1 VTTRQRLAVLLIV
14 AASALTLTVQTFPL
28 GPPGIDPGWQWV
40 VNTAGSEG
48 WTVGRDMVFT
58 YGPLGWIAAP
68 QDHRGHLWWAA
79 AFEVLLQLG
88 LGAVLLARL
97 RRAPEQ
103 LPAVIVATVVWMIAV
118 GLGLRF
124 EGRVVLVSAL
134 LCLDGVHNN
143 RRFSLCS
150 AGALAALTLFIKM
163 SLGVAV
169 GATVAPALAIT
180 AHRHGRRTVV
190 PPFVVAALVGLTA
203 AVGTIGSPG
212 AVVQWIRLSLDIV
225 SGYSS
230 AASII
235 GSGVVLWTGLAML
248 SITLALGWVTS
259 RRGFGWAVLILLPGL
274 LVHFRLAFVRQD
286 GHQFLFAPFVIGLI
300 AVAIPW
306 LSPAAAW
313 RHAVLSVAGLTSL
326 ASLGG
331 AIPWTVTELPRV
343 IVGRLP
349 GPSSV
354 ATIARPA
361 ATSAALHEASRRNLD
376 ALALPED
383 WRRRIAASG
392 ERVTVIPWEVMY
404 GPANDLPVAPL
415 RTIQLYLAHTSRL
428 DEWSAALFT
437 GDDAPGWVLDDFAP
451 TGKRRALLDAPAT
464 WRAVYRTYRVDS
476 VRWDPFLMLLRRRD
490 VPVDEPLRPLG
501 RASMETAGSRAPV
514 PPSTGGMV
522 FASVD
527 LPMNAL
533 GRLNRSVFR
542 VPLIMTEFHHTD
554 GTRSQ
559 ARLIP
564 DTAGAGILVDP
575 FPHTVDDYVGLW
587 AGRPTS
593 PVRSI
598 HLHGPGLRY
607 HAPAATVR
615 WLELAPGS
623 GAKRHSSGTS
633 PSDTIRPAS
642 RAF

>member
-1 VTTRQRLAVLLIV
+1 LP
-14 AASALTLTVQTFPL
+14 S
-28 GPPGIDPGWQWV
+28 
-40 VNTAGSEG
+40 
-48 WTVGRDMVFT
+48 GR
-58 YGPLGWIAAP
+58 PS
-68 QDHRGHLWWAA
+68 R
-79 AFEVLLQLG
+79 
-88 LGAVLLARL
+88 
-97 RRAPEQ
+97 
-103 LPAVIVATVVWMIAV
+103 
-118 GLGLRF
+118 
-124 EGRVVLVSAL
+124 
-134 LCLDGVHNN
+134 
-143 RRFSLCS
+143 
-150 AGALAALTLFIKM
+150 
-163 SLGVAV
+163 
-169 GATVAPALAIT
+169 PALAIT

-514 PPSTGGMV
+514 PP
-522 FASVD
+522 A
-527 LPMNAL
+527 
-533 GRLNRSVFR
+533 R
-542 VPLIMTEFHHTD
+542 V
-554 GTRSQ
+554 GWS
-559 ARLIP
+559 
-564 DTAGAGILVDP
+564 
-575 FPHTVDDYVGLW
+575 
-587 AGRPTS
+587 S
-593 PVRSI
+593 
-598 HLHGPGLRY
+598 LRW
-607 HAPAATVR
+607 TCR
-615 WLELAPGS
+615 
-623 GAKRHSSGTS
+623 
-633 PSDTIRPAS
+633 
-642 RAF
+642 